1 MRAGD
6 QSRKINI
13 CVNRLSISLYLLSCL
28 SHRTLTFDLSIQ
40 SRWYI
45 RRRCTC
51 TRKPCRRW
59 SIPYRRLLLTILS
72 PGLPHRRP
80 TATSARVFSGASLD
94 RECDVWSAVLNVT
107 KSARTSW
114 TPIAC
119 RVSNISLYFCK
130 LASKRITINDYYYKD
145 VLNQWY
151 ISFRV

>member
-1 MRAGD
+1 MLTFTRAGD
-6 QSRKINI
+6 QSRKYLRKPLIHI
-13 CVNRLSISLYLLSCL
+13 PLSPFLSLSF
-28 SHRTLTFDLSIQ
+28 HRMLTFDLSAIQ

-145 VLNQWY
+145 VLN
-151 ISFRV
+151 